1 MDRSRRATNPEN
13 YNPDGTFKRGVKLTR
28 NKSKRYRRIQHQLAM
43 IQHHQ
48 ADIRKQQHNE
58 LANYL
63 LTLGDCFFVEN
74 MSYCDLVHRANKTE
88 ISEKTGRYKRK
99 KRFGKS
105 IANKAPAMLITMLK
119 QKCQS
124 RGLKGVKEVD
134 TLCAPASTTTR
145 QTPASK
151 RHLKTAGTLCRTAN
165 AYSAICTRRFYFS
178 IASRD
183 CRNIIGRN

>member
-1 MDRSRRATNPEN
+1 M
-13 YNPDGTFKRGVKLTR
+13 
-28 NKSKRYRRIQHQLAM
+28 
-43 IQHHQ
+43 
-48 ADIRKQQHNE
+48 
-58 LANYL
+58 ANYL

-124 RGLKGVKEVD
+124 RGLEGVKEVD
-134 TLCAPASTTTR
+134 THVCASQYNH
-145 QTPASK
+145 QTDTCIR
-151 RHLKTAGTLCRTAN
+151 RHLKTAGTLCQTVN
-165 AYSAICTRRFYFS
+165 AFSAICTLLSCFS
-178 IASRD
+178 IAEET
-183 CRNIIGRN
+183 CRNIIGRNYKKSLEKSFTEYLTARHFNVTILNLLRIIT